1 VASKLL
7 IRQRRSSAGAN
18 RPQRETLRTL
28 GLHGIG
34 TSTERPD
41 GPALRGLLRRVGH
54 LVEVQESKE
63 SKAKAENKAE
73 AANA

>member
-1 VASKLL
+1 MASKLL

-34 TSTERPD
+34 TTTERPD
-41 GPALRGLLRRVGH
+41 GPAVRGLLRRVGH
-54 LVEVQESKE
+54 LVDVQESNE
-63 SKAKAENKAE
+63 SKAENKAA

>member
-1 VASKLL
+1 MASKLV

-41 GPALRGLLRRVGH
+41 GPALRGLLRRVAH
-54 LVEVQESKE
+54 LVEVQDGKASK
-63 SKAKAENKAE
+63 KE

>member
-1 VASKLL
+1 MSAKLL
-7 IRQRRSSAGAN
+7 ISQRRSSAGAN

-41 GPALRGLLRRVGH
+41 GPALRGMLRRVAH
-54 LVEVQESKE
+54 LVEVQE
-63 SKAKAENKAE
+63 NKG

>member
-1 VASKLL
+1 VASKLV

-41 GPALRGLLRRVGH
+41 GPALRGLLRRVAH
-54 LVEVQESKE
+54 LVEVREGKE
-63 SKAKAENKAE
+63 TASA
-73 AANA
+73 

>member
-1 VASKLL
+1 VASKLV

-41 GPALRGLLRRVGH
+41 GPALRGLLRRVAH
-54 LVEVQESKE
+54 LVEVRESKE
-63 SKAKAENKAE
+63 SNE
-73 AANA
+73 AASA